1 MNRQDVEQDQK
12 SAKKLFELAAQAVHT
27 EAMYEKSENEIEKKK
42 ADSLLQQSSDTGSP
56 NASFHFGMKYF
67 NDPQQKQNSI
77 KLIEK
82 AANSNNIDELKEIS
96 RIYLTIKLQ
105 NN

>member
-1 MNRQDVEQDQK
+1 
-12 SAKKLFELAAQAVHT
+12 
-27 EAMYEKSENEIEKKK
+27 
-42 ADSLLQQSSDTGSP
+42 
-56 NASFHFGMKYF
+56 MKYF